1 MVFGDEFYIVT
12 FMREGTINPN
22 CTYLVQCISQIYAPD
37 NIDLK
42 DTWLTP
48 NIEED
53 PSYTPSDDPSVYL
66 NNNNIMLTSLQPV
79 LNVQEIPSSEGA
91 PVSEVMEFTDSLKK
105 SPYMGLSSLCPGCDI
120 ARQ

>member
-1 MVFGDEFYIVT
+1 MVFDDEFSTVPFI
-12 FMREGTINPN
+12 RECKITPN
-22 CTYLVQCISQIYAPD
+22 WTYLVQCISQSGAPD

-53 PSYTPSDDPSVYL
+53 TSYTPSDEPSVFP

-79 LNVQEIPSSEGA
+79 LHVLHVQAIPSNEGV
-91 PVSEVMEFTDSLKK
+91 PVSEWIRFTD
-105 SPYMGLSSLCPGCDI
+105 Y
-120 ARQ
+120 